1 MINHVNKDAKLHQVH
16 QVTQKSCLFFTVW
29 CSVLELQHFSLA
41 PQTYILEE
49 CILFKD
55 IFTVCFFPPSGR
67 QNQKMIKINGKIS
80 RKKIKTAMHWH
91 IHRYIYPVAQP
102 WLVTV
107 FCKTSTLHK
116 EKSVCQLFCE
126 TQTMQMLML
135 APGEGS
141 IKHRGQQ

>member
-16 QVTQKSCLFFTVW
+16 QVTQKSCLFFTVG

-80 RKKIKTAMHWH
+80 RKKIKTAMH
-91 IHRYIYPVAQP
+91 
-102 WLVTV
+102 
-107 FCKTSTLHK
+107 
-116 EKSVCQLFCE
+116 
-126 TQTMQMLML
+126 
-135 APGEGS
+135 
-141 IKHRGQQ
+141 